1 MANNQLELDD
11 HTYSRIQL
19 LSAEGDDLSEVGKYD
34 GALEKYN
41 SAWELMPEPRK
52 EWEASTWVLTAIAD
66 VAFKAGYFT
75 SAREALD
82 YAMLCPDAIG
92 NPFIHLRRGQVLF
105 EQGEREAAVQELLRA
120 YMGGGDEIF
129 SEDDPKYSLFLRS
142 RVEL

>member
-1 MANNQLELDD
+1 MAENQLELDD
-11 HTYSRIQL
+11 QTYSQIQL
-19 LSAEGDDLSEVGKYD
+19 FSAKGDDFADAGKYD
-34 GALEKYN
+34 EALGKYN
-41 SAWELMPEPRK
+41 SAWELIPEPRT

-66 VAFKAGYFT
+66 VAFKAGYLT

-82 YAMLCPDAIG
+82 YAMLCPGALG

-105 EQGEREAAVQELLRA
+105 EQGEGDVAVQELLRA

-129 SEDDPKYSLFLRS
+129 SEDDPKYFLFLRS

>member
-1 MANNQLELDD
+1 MIENELELDD
-11 HTYSRIQL
+11 YTYSQIQL
-19 LSAEGDDLSEVGKYD
+19 ISTEGDHFADAGKYD
-34 GALEKYN
+34 EALERYS
-41 SAWELMPEPRK
+41 SAWELIPEPRT

-66 VAFKAGYFT
+66 TAFKAGYFT

-82 YAMLCPDAIG
+82 YAMLCPSAIG

-105 EQGEREAAVQELLRA
+105 EQGEMEAAVQELLRA